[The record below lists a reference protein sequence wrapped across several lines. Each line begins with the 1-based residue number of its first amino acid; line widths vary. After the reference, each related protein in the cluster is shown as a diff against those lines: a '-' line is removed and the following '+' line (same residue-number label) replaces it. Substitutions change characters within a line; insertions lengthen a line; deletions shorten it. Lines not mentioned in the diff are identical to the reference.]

1 MALRVKYK
9 DVLWEM
15 PLAAKVFNRKK
26 YLILDAG
33 NAMAAPQKKIQW
45 LRPL

>member
-26 YLILDAG
+26 WLILDAG
-33 NAMAAPQKKIQW
+33 NEMAEAIMMAVLQF
-45 LRPL
+45 